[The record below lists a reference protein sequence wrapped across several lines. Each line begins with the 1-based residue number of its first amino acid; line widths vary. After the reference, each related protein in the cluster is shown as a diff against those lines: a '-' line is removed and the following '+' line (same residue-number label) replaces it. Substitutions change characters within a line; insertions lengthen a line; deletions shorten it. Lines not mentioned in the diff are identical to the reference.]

1 MEGLRGGADLPPNF
15 GMSGDRRVW
24 SPQEDNAIRE
34 LVTRYGTRSWSSIAE
49 HIVSDFDIKGR
60 TGKQCRERWHNH
72 LDPHINKEAWTV
84 EEERIMA
91 DAHRTLGETALRLRA
106 LVLIS

>member
-1 MEGLRGGADLPPNF
+1 
-15 GMSGDRRVW
+15 
-24 SPQEDNAIRE
+24 
-34 LVTRYGTRSWSSIAE
+34 
-49 HIVSDFDIKGR
+49 VSDYDIKGR

-91 DAHRTLGETALRLRA
+91 DAHRALGETALRLRA